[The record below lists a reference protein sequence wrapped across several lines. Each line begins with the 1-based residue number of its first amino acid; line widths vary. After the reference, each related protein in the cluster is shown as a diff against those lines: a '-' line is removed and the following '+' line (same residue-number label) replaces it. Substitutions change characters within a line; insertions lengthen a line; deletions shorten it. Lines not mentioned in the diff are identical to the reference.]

1 MLKVGV
7 VGYLLQFSETKNN
20 CSACNAK
27 SKGGRGKAQH
37 SFVDSHNS
45 SVRESVGG
53 CGLNHWLDVLKARK
67 CCKFWPYLVA
77 SS

>member
-45 SVRESVGG
+45 SVRESVWWVWPQP
-53 CGLNHWLDVLKARK
+53 LAR
-67 CCKFWPYLVA
+67 CIE
-77 SS
+77 S